1 MSPRSVAAFR
11 TSGGGVVTGAS
22 PDVDA
27 SEPMLRRSL
36 AGCTTPTLCCDF
48 LASWGEETT
57 SGEASVSE
65 TYVIPVA
72 ATPPDS
78 PLPMPALLYVRRIRH
93 DDQLLYV
100 GGWQID
106 DGALY
111 EDSAT
116 LLIAE
121 GPNIVTGVTR
131 SDIEEGGVDLQ
142 SRGKIRKKPGRT
154 TYANITLS
162 APYDPTADY
171 LPSDVHPVCRDDG
184 ELWCWGVQS
193 REALAKHD
201 TGNCPGNDE
210 RDAPVWSIVT
220 ALDAPVLHLVEAA
233 DTSNDVK
240 FKAGAELS
248 KAIN

>member
-1 MSPRSVAAFR
+1 M
-11 TSGGGVVTGAS
+11 TGVQTCA
-22 PDVDA
+22 
-27 SEPMLRRSL
+27 
-36 AGCTTPTLCCDF
+36 
-48 LASWGEETT
+48 
-57 SGEASVSE
+57 
-65 TYVIPVA
+65 
-72 ATPPDS
+72 
-78 PLPMPALLYVRRIRH
+78 LPIC
-93 DDQLLYV
+93 
-100 GGWQID
+100 
-106 DGALY
+106 ALY